1 MKARHELLEA
11 AIGVFPEEDQAY
23 LLVTTLSWIL
33 PLAIIIASVV
43 DMLLVVIYMRFAHPW
58 KGILFCEE
66 EIGNEEEEEEE
77 EFVVKEE
84 QDNTPKVS
92 RESALPKSSWNQCP
106 PLMLGEPMP
115 QENLGLNLW

>member
-1 MKARHELLEA
+1 MLEA
-11 AIGVFPEEDQAY
+11 AIGVFPEEDKAY
-23 LLVTTLSWIL
+23 LLVTTLSWIF
-33 PLAIIIASVV
+33 PLVIIMTSIV
-43 DMLLVVIYMRFAHPW
+43 DILLVGIYMRFAHPW

-66 EIGNEEEEEEE
+66 VIENEEEEE

-84 QDNTPKVS
+84 QENAPKVS

>member
-1 MKARHELLEA
+1 MLEA

-43 DMLLVVIYMRFAHPW
+43 DMLLVIIYMRFAHPW
-58 KGILFCEE
+58 KGILFWEDVIE
-66 EIGNEEEEEEE
+66 YEEEEEI
-77 EFVVKEE
+77 VVKEE
-84 QDNTPKVS
+84 QENAPKVS
-92 RESALPKSSWNQCP
+92 RESSLPKSSWNQCP

>member
-23 LLVTTLSWIL
+23 LLVTTLSWIF
-33 PLAIIIASVV
+33 PLVIVIASIV

-58 KGILFCEE
+58 KGILFLEE
-66 EIGNEEEEEEE
+66 VIENEQEEV
-77 EFVVKEE
+77 VVKEE
-84 QDNTPKVS
+84 DVNAPKVS
-92 RESALPKSSWNQCP
+92 REFGEPALPKTTGNQCP
-106 PLMLGEPMP
+106 PLMLGEPLP